1 MPFFK
6 TLAIATITRLTRFFL
21 LFLFFDGAWY
31 RWCEIASLPQ
41 VHDAPGQP
49 FSRLS
54 SNQAQKRQVE
64 EKEEKEEEEKEVE
77 KEKEEEEKNHLFKN
91 SFAQKFIKTG
101 GVGETDN

>member
-6 TLAIATITRLTRFFL
+6 TLVIATITRLTRFFL

-64 EKEEKEEEEKEVE
+64 EKEEAEKE
-77 KEKEEEEKNHLFKN
+77 EEEEKNHLFKN
-91 SFAQKFIKTG
+91 SFAQKFIKIG